1 MKLVSK
7 RFFFPFFKDGEDIDM
22 DKVELED
29 ARWFTIDEVRNALL
43 FVKKNPINLVLHNE
57 KGQFFV
63 PPKGAVAHTL
73 IETWLQENS

>member
-1 MKLVSK
+1 MKPVSK

>member
-1 MKLVSK
+1 
-7 RFFFPFFKDGEDIDM
+7 M